1 MLLIIST
8 FFGIC
13 WLVQYRS
20 FKKQERAIAPAS
32 TSAKVIVLQ
41 QYLATKAQKEHS
53 QENKF
58 HTPIN
63 LKKAK

>member
-8 FFGIC
+8 FFGLC

-20 FKKQERAIAPAS
+20 FRKQEQTLLQAS

-41 QYLATKAQKEHS
+41 EYLATKTQPQAS
-53 QENKF
+53 QESKF